1 MNIIDIEKFS
11 QVKQNIEDR
20 FELCMY
26 LNHTDLTEDRIMF
39 PDHFSEHL
47 IREILQQVLPSNI
60 IISQVVNLPMPL
72 SQTLVIFSDIKE
84 DN

>member
-47 IREILQQVLPSNI
+47 IREIPSNI